1 MGAGVRVRRMRET
14 DGSETNF
21 VPLWADH
28 LNSQLN
34 LNSQYRDALRAQ
46 RAQVAALARWRSPL
60 RQLGCGQSSGLDQLL
75 ENKLPHTKNKNN
87 HKLDLL

>member
-1 MGAGVRVRRMRET
+1 MRVRRMRET

-46 RAQVAALARWRSPL
+46 RAQVAALARWRSPAWL
-60 RQLGCGQSSGLDQLL
+60 RAVEWARSAAGKQAPTHQKQ
-75 ENKLPHTKNKNN
+75 KQP
-87 HKLDLL
+87 